1 MVGRNRQHCA
11 HCNKS
16 LDDDDKKNMKFKG
29 AMYHVSCVN
38 CQSCGDQL
46 KEDCYKEHAK
56 EIVCTNCAQ
65 VRGDNR
71 CTLCR
76 TVKTKMIQRGKKFY
90 CVDCYR
96 CCHCNFTA
104 PTYLQLFE
112 RLYCSG
118 CETHF
123 KIQRLAIVQFG
134 SGPGS
139 MHPL

>member
-29 AMYHVSCVN
+29 
-38 CQSCGDQL
+38 
-46 KEDCYKEHAK
+46 
-56 EIVCTNCAQ
+56 IVCTNCAQ

-96 CCHCNFTA
+96 V
-104 PTYLQLFE
+104 
-112 RLYCSG
+112 S
-118 CETHF
+118 
-123 KIQRLAIVQFG
+123 
-134 SGPGS
+134 S
-139 MHPL
+139 